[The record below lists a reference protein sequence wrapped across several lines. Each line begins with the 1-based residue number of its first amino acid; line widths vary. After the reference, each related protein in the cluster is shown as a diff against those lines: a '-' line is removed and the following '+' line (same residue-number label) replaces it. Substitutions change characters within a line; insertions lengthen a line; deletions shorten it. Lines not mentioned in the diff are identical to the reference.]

1 MNSSTFICFLVSE
14 VDEGAGVEVT
24 GARIRSPW
32 VRLGVEHWRGAGS
45 S

>member
-24 GARIRSPW
+24 DARIGSPW
-32 VRLGVEHWRGAGS
+32 MRLGVEHLRGAGS